1 MVSFKKASV
10 KQSKKAVAFGWVEPA
25 LNFELL
31 TICHAPS
38 LDKKLICIFWNN

>member
-25 LNFELL
+25 LNLELF
-31 TICHAPS
+31 TIYHAPS
-38 LDKKLICIFWNN
+38 FDKKLIYIF